1 MKGTGQKMNSPTSVI
16 GLNRK
21 SRALPAIFWAG
32 LLCGVM
38 DISAAFITWY
48 PKGIMPARI
57 LRGVAAG
64 LLGPSALKGGW
75 PIALLGLAIHF
86 FVAYSAAT
94 VFYLASR
101 KLTFMVRQPFIYGP
115 IYGILVYTFMYWVVM
130 PLSARPPGKFSW
142 TNTIVAI
149 LTHIVCVGTPIA
161 FVESRFSR

>member
-1 MKGTGQKMNSPTSVI
+1 MNASSTIVTAQ
-16 GLNRK
+16 N
-21 SRALPAIFWAG
+21 SRPGAAIFYAG

-64 LLGPSALKGGW
+64 ALGPKSMSGGW
-75 PIALLGLAIHF
+75 QTATLGLAIHF
-86 FVAYSAAT
+86 FIAFTAAT

-115 IYGILVYTFMYWVVM
+115 IYGVLVYTFMYWVVM
-130 PLSARPPGKFSW
+130 PLSARPPGKFSLF
-142 TNTIVAI
+142 NTLIAI
-149 LTHIVCVGTPIA
+149 ITHIICVGTPIA
-161 FVESRFSR
+161 LVESRFPH